1 MKSPESQLLN
11 IHPSTPLAEVLLSC
25 KSSCSLAISCH
36 FAVPSRGLSPQCPA
50 PSPHTL
56 GLSPFRQLLFQH
68 FWYCFL
74 QSAHCILVL
83 SPCAFPIARTDTHT
97 HARVRSSWLGIL
109 KAHFKFWQK
118 HRVLWQV
125 LRHKSQKFL
134 DSYPRHSII
143 WNFPKENH
151 ENWCSF
157 SFSLDFFL
165 DTFLSLHRPERN
177 TIYITDVFKDAGTN
191 MKLVAQRRENNSV
204 LAGGSARVHD
214 HIGVQFITLSLEKL
228 LGVQPDVKSAL
239 INLGTGQC
247 WSALS
252 EGLFPN
258 SHQQQAHV
266 SVTTHLSMTSSC
278 FKHYI
283 LYFIHQFSSVQLLS
297 CVQLFATPW
306 TAVRQASLSITNSHT
321 YILFPYLDY

>member
-1 MKSPESQLLN
+1 MDGWMAQEQNSISLHQLLMRAHGAHSSLPLSDSPSGSLWSTTVGVFTPEKLQMLLIRILWSPQRANCLN
-11 IHPSTPLAEVLLSC
+11 IYPSTPLAEVLLYW

-36 FAVPSRGLSPQCPA
+36 FAIPSRGLSPLCPS

-56 GLSPFRQLLFQH
+56 GLSPFGQLLFQH
-68 FWYCFL
+68 FWCCFL
-74 QSAHCILVL
+74 QSAHFILVL

-97 HARVRSSWLGIL
+97 HTRGRSSWLGIL
-109 KAHFKFWQK
+109 KAHCKFWQK

-134 DSYPRHSII
+134 DSYPQHSII

-191 MKLVAQRRENNSV
+191 MKLVAQTRENNSV
-204 LAGGSARVHD
+204 LAGGSPRVHD

-228 LGVQPDVKSAL
+228 FILVQPDV
-239 INLGTGQC
+239 
-247 WSALS
+247 
-252 EGLFPN
+252 
-258 SHQQQAHV
+258 
-266 SVTTHLSMTSSC
+266 
-278 FKHYI
+278 
-283 LYFIHQFSSVQLLS
+283 
-297 CVQLFATPW
+297 
-306 TAVRQASLSITNSHT
+306 
-321 YILFPYLDY
+321 